1 MKSRTRAQRVD
12 APIDP
17 REFYTVVQ
25 IADLLKVDET
35 TICRSAKLDRLPYY
49 RLIRMMRLLGDDVKG
64 FIEKRRTSSR
74 EYTD

>member
-35 TICRSAKLDRLPYY
+35 TICRSAKLDRLPCY

-64 FIEKRRTSSR
+64 FIKQRWTSSR
-74 EYTD
+74 EHTD